1 MLVKALDCSLNPGLS
16 SREFSPHHS
25 SKHRRAAMPSNRFST
40 TRFRTRREAERA
52 LAEIV
57 EDGGQLTEFRID
69 EGADGTCVI
78 TVLERDGGPIAGTIG
93 A

>member
-1 MLVKALDCSLNPGLS
+1 MVGVL
-16 SREFSPHHS
+16 
-25 SKHRRAAMPSNRFST
+25 PSTRFSSI
-40 TRFRTRREAERA
+40 RFRNRREAEKA

-57 EDGGQLTEFRID
+57 EDGGRLAEFRIE

-78 TVLERDGGPIAGTIG
+78 AVLEHDGGPIAGTIG

>member
-1 MLVKALDCSLNPGLS
+1 
-16 SREFSPHHS
+16 
-25 SKHRRAAMPSNRFST
+25 MPSNRLSAV
-40 TRFRTRREAERA
+40 RFRNRREAERA
-52 LAEIV
+52 LAEIL
-57 EDGGQLTEFRID
+57 EDGGQKTEFRID